1 MEDTHIMNLFLERSE
16 DAIRSGDKWKS
27 GTVRWNICS
36 GEKGDFEQGT
46 GSVSIHICFGEELK
60 VIDQK
65 WLLRTKY
72 QPVP

>member
-36 GEKGDFEQGT
+36 GEKGERNRWSGL
-46 GSVSIHICFGEELK
+46 SL
-60 VIDQK
+60 
-65 WLLRTKY
+65 
-72 QPVP
+72 